1 MQNIGDSAPVMLPI
15 DFDMRPK
22 NTVPPCKSRKVNV
35 LPLSGGTFNPGDIA
49 KFEVPVGRKGEFL
62 DGTQTYLLFKVKNTD
77 TANIPIFVDH
87 SCASFISKLEVFSS
101 SQLIETINCYN
112 ELYSVMMDTQYGPL
126 DRQSFQTIVLGC
138 DQDAISDNVN
148 FQRGGISIAQGATQT
163 FALPLFSGVVGSGLS
178 KYLPIGDLQDLRV
191 EITWE
196 NNANAVISAT
206 TTPISTNIWQVTSA
220 ELAIQVI
227 SVDGSVHDM
236 MASSRGNA
244 PIMLSSETYR
254 NYNTVLN
261 AGQSSDSTIAPL
273 KFTSVKSLFGAYRL
287 ATNQNNL
294 TAASISSRRNPFAS
308 SGASAASVSLQLLM
322 GNNYVP
328 QIPMRT
334 TPEIFTE
341 YSKAWHTLG
350 NVNNKTVLNK
360 STYDNSAEPNA
371 FGQYVSA
378 TSATGN
384 LLTVAS
390 TAGLYVN
397 APIYFYGTAAGNVVL
412 GTTYYVQSI
421 PSTTT
426 FTIAS
431 TIAGTQFTLATVT
444 PTANSLIAMSPNLYW
459 QNTPSFVWGVNCDTL
474 YQQSQNSMS
483 GTNTQA
489 GNCFINA
496 TYSANTPAG
505 GQRFD
510 VYAHYDFILIID
522 PSTKQMS
529 IRI

>member
-35 LPLSGGTFNPGDIA
+35 LPLSGGTFNPGDQS
-49 KFEVPVGRKGEFL
+49 KFEIPVGRKGEFL

-77 TANIPIFVDH
+77 TNNVPLFVDH
-87 SCASFISKLEVFSS
+87 SCASFISKFEVFSS

-112 ELYSVMMDTQYGPL
+112 ELYSIMMDTQYGPL

-138 DQDAISDNVN
+138 DQDAITDNVN
-148 FQRGGISIAQGATQT
+148 FQRGGVAIAQGATQT
-163 FALPLFSGVVGSGLS
+163 FCLPLFSGVVGSGLS

-196 NNANAVISAT
+196 NNANACISAT

-294 TAASISSRRNPFAS
+294 GVASISSRRNPFAS
-308 SGASAASVSLQLLM
+308 SGASSASVSLQLLM

-360 STYDNSAEPNA
+360 STYDNSAEPTVASQAVTGTN
-371 FGQYVSA
+371 
-378 TSATGN
+378 ATGN
-384 LLTVAS
+384 IITIGS
-390 TAGLYVN
+390 TSGLYVN
-397 APIYFYGTAAGNVVL
+397 APVYFFGTSGGGLTTN
-412 GTTYYVQSI
+412 TTYYVQSI

-426 FTIAS
+426 FAVS
-431 TIAGTQFTLATVT
+431 ATVGGVQVTLSTAT
-444 PTANSLIAMSPNLYW
+444 PTLTMYAPNLYW

-510 VYAHYDFILIID
+510 VYAHYDFILLID
-522 PSTKQMS
+522 PNTKQMS